1 MSSGE
6 RSLVD
11 CVGCKG
17 RRDRGIKRAFTLEA
31 LLGEQGCE
39 PIPYKAAIKKGLPRL
54 GRINYHGKTRNI
66 TVRTIN
72 QYYFSALLSL
82 CDISRYTGPRSPQKI
97 Y

>member
-11 CVGCKG
+11 YVDCEG
-17 RRDRGIKRAFTLEA
+17 RRGLGIKRAFTVDA

-82 CDISRYTGPRSPQKI
+82 CDIPSFISL
-97 Y
+97 